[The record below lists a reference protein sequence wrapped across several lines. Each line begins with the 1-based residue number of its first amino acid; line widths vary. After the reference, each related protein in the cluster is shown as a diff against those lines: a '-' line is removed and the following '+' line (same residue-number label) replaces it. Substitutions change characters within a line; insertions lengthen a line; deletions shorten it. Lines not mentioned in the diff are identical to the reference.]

1 MLLRALLVCGT
12 AMSKTER
19 GASERP
25 RSTSAVARGRSPMTR
40 LLRALLSALLVRS
53 ASTLACSRRVILAR
67 AAAAATSATT
77 LLPAFAEGR
86 VEQRGAEYAY
96 KNQAFGDEVCV
107 SRALNGACQQT
118 APDRGESPEEK
129 ERKLKVLQIDR
140 SDLQISEESD
150 LVKRL
155 KQKTL
160 ENAEANAREVKE
172 KTIKAGQA
180 GVYGPFSNEAPIM
193 RADGSFD
200 SVSIGK
206 FERLKDRGVIT
217 KTATGLDTYVA
228 GFDPDAPE
236 PKQKFLG
243 LF

>member
-1 MLLRALLVCGT
+1 MLLRALLGLNACSSCGLLLYVGDV
-12 AMSKTER
+12 KTER
-19 GASERP
+19 GASDLARP
-25 RSTSAVARGRSPMTR
+25 RAVARGRSPMTR

-160 ENAEANAREVKE
+160 ENAEANAPCDETRDN
-172 KTIKAGQA
+172 TCG
-180 GVYGPFSNEAPIM
+180 
-193 RADGSFD
+193 
-200 SVSIGK
+200 IGC
-206 FERLKDRGVIT
+206 I
-217 KTATGLDTYVA
+217 
-228 GFDPDAPE
+228 PPSSMS
-236 PKQKFLG
+236 
-243 LF
+243 

>member
-1 MLLRALLVCGT
+1 MLRDEEEGYAISAVF
-12 AMSKTER
+12 AASTER
-19 GASERP
+19 GQAAPSVVADCMRVSGGVWRDAGKVRCEVRA
-25 RSTSAVARGRSPMTR
+25 TSLDLRCRRGRSPMTR

-129 ERKLKVLQIDR
+129 EVETMVKVI
-140 SDLQISEESD
+140 
-150 LVKRL
+150 
-155 KQKTL
+155 
-160 ENAEANAREVKE
+160 
-172 KTIKAGQA
+172 QA
-180 GVYGPFSNEAPIM
+180 H
-193 RADGSFD
+193 
-200 SVSIGK
+200 
-206 FERLKDRGVIT
+206 
-217 KTATGLDTYVA
+217 
-228 GFDPDAPE
+228 
-236 PKQKFLG
+236 
-243 LF
+243 